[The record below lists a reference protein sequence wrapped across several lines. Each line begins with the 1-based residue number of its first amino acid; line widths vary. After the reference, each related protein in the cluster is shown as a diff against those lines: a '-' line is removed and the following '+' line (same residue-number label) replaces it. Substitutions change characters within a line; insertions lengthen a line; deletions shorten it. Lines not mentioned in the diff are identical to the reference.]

1 MIYQSRILKLGRTP
15 ERHQFRYVE
24 TNIDGKPL
32 YDPDS
37 TPWQDVPVVTEK
49 ESE

>member
-1 MIYQSRILKLGRTP
+1 MIYESRILKLAGEP

-32 YDPDS
+32 YDPDP
-37 TPWQDVPVVTEK
+37 TPWQDVPIVTK
-49 ESE
+49 ENE